1 MHNSGLARRF
11 GAMIYDSLLVF
22 ALLAMTT
29 VPFIAIRASEAVEPG
44 TLTLQLALLFVMYL
58 FFVGFWIKPGRTLGM
73 QAWRLQIETS
83 NGEKPSLKQA
93 SVRFFAAILSL
104 IPAGLG
110 FWWQL
115 WDKDGL
121 AWHDRLSGTRLRHY
135 PKDD

>member
-44 TLTLQLALLFVMYL
+44 TLTHQLALLFVMYL

-73 QAWRLQIETS
+73 QAWRLQIES
-83 NGEKPSLKQA
+83 NNGGKPNLKQA
-93 SVRFFAAILSL
+93 SVRFFAAFLSL

-135 PKDD
+135 PKVD